1 MPVFLP
7 MFMVLGYHPAFVQL
21 AYRIGESSTNMITPL
36 NPYFAIMLAFMQ
48 EYDKKAGIGTLIS
61 LMIPYTI
68 AFLSVW
74 IVMLLA
80 FGLLGIPI
88 GPGIS
93 MYL

>member
-1 MPVFLP
+1 
-7 MFMVLGYHPAFVQL
+7 
-21 AYRIGESSTNMITPL
+21 
-36 NPYFAIMLAFMQ
+36 MLAFMQ